1 MSLQLSKFKTAA
13 FVLTSLI
20 LPATAAQAST
30 ITFSDSVA
38 TQTTDFNQSVTVS
51 QFDPSLGTLNSI
63 LFELTGNVTGSIKL
77 ESGDAK
83 AATATGDLA
92 SEISLENLDNSP
104 LVAVLPTVTKTQNLS
119 KFDGAYDFAGT
130 SGITFAGLSDTQTE
144 SKTLT
149 TKNVFTPFIGTGNI
163 TLPVVAIA
171 KSKATGS
178 GNLLALINTSAGAN
192 LKVVY
197 DYTSNDKPP
206 QKVPES
212 PISASV
218 LAGTALLMAMKMK
231 RWRQA

>member
-1 MSLQLSKFKTAA
+1 MSLQLSKLKVAT
-13 FVLTSLI
+13 FVLTSLVV
-20 LPATAAQAST
+20 PATAAHAST

-38 TQTTDFNQSVTVS
+38 TQRTDFTKSVTLS

-63 LFELTGNVTGSIKL
+63 FFELTGNVTGSIKL
-77 ESGDAK
+77 ESGDA
-83 AATATGDLA
+83 AASTATGDLA
-92 SEISLENLDNSP
+92 SEISLENLDKSP
-104 LVAVLPTVTKTQNLS
+104 LLATLPTVTKTQKLS
-119 KFDGAYDFAGT
+119 EFDGDYDFGGT
-130 SGITFAGLSDTQTE
+130 SGVTFTGLSDTKTE

-149 TKNVFTPFIGTGNI
+149 ASNAFTPFIGTGKI
-163 TLPVVAIA
+163 TLPVLAIA

-197 DYTSNDKPP
+197 DYTSNKTP

-218 LAGTALLMAMKMK
+218 LAGTALLMATRKK
-231 RWRQA
+231 FWKQA